1 MRLMLFMLP
10 LFSGISGQ
18 RFLAV
23 ENGAFRLNGEKIF
36 QSGMN
41 IAWNQ
46 FGADFGNGQY
56 ECCTGAQL
64 EKYIRDIADAGGNSV
79 RKQLFYYL

>member
-1 MRLMLFMLP
+1 MRILLLA
-10 LFSGISGQ
+10 ISVITGVCGQ
-18 RFLAV
+18 RYLAV
-23 ENGAFRLNGEKIF
+23 ENGEFHLNGEKIF

-56 ECCTGAQL
+56 DCCTGSQL
-64 EKYIRDIADAGGNSV
+64 EKYIRDIASSGGNSI
-79 RKQLFYYL
+79 RKRNFCW

>member
-1 MRLMLFMLP
+1 MRILLLTVAVIA
-10 LFSGISGQ
+10 GVYGQ
-18 RFLAV
+18 RYLAV
-23 ENGAFRLNGEKIF
+23 ENGEFRLNGEKIF

-56 ECCTGAQL
+56 DSFTGVQL
-64 EKYIRDIADAGGNSV
+64 EKYIRDIASSGGNSI
-79 RKQLFYYL
+79 RKRHS